1 MKRSLS
7 VLIAAA
13 TLSIP
18 VGAVISSG
26 SASAAVK
33 PASESSKDH
42 VYDRHDLRDGRT
54 DPTSPDR
61 NHHDRSQRDHSGHG
75 SRDRRPSTKA

>member
-33 PASESSKDH
+33 PASESSKDST
-42 VYDRHDLRDGRT
+42 YDRHDHRDGHT
-54 DPTSPDR
+54 DPSSPDR
-61 NHHDRSQRDHSGHG
+61 NHRDLSGHD